1 MDEKDIFEA
10 FGINPTEESEGGK
23 EQEVAAPASQAEAPE
38 GESAASEA
46 ERSPGEGQEDAG
58 REQPGGE
65 PAEMDEDQ
73 PGTEKK
79 QPAAE
84 PQTEEQRREN
94 AAQRRRQEQQEA
106 IDKAVS
112 EALEQERER
121 TKGEWSAFFAK
132 ARLKNSITGM
142 PITTLD
148 EFNEWFRAY
157 DAAKLSDDLKEG
169 RLTPEALDKAIADNP
184 AVKRAEEIVRKEE
197 ESRRQ
202 QEEAAAKA
210 RIDAEIQEIHKLDP
224 AINSMEDLL
233 KMPNARQF
241 YEYVKRGN
249 SFLDAWYL
257 TNREKMTQQTA
268 EAAKQQAMNA
278 ARSKDHLKS
287 TANARGA
294 GAASVPA
301 EEMRMFRLFN
311 PDTTEAEIQ
320 AYYNK
325 QKN

>member
-10 FGINPTEESEGGK
+10 FGINPTGGSEGGK

-38 GESAASEA
+38 GESAAPEA
-46 ERSPGEGQEDAG
+46 ERSSKEGQETAGQEQPDGESAKMGEGQPE
-58 REQPGGE
+58 
-65 PAEMDEDQ
+65 
-73 PGTEKK
+73 TEK

-169 RLTPEALDKAIADNP
+169 RLTPEALDKAIAESP
-184 AVKRAEEIVRKEE
+184 AVKRAEEIVRREE
-197 ESRRQ
+197 EARRQ

-224 AINSMEDLL
+224 AINSMADLL

-257 TNREKMTQQTA
+257 TNREKMAQQTA

-311 PDTTEAEIQ
+311 PDATEAEIQ